1 MASRKNNKTQSFEV
15 IGIILIGF
23 AVFLMWCLLNYN
35 PRDPSFET
43 GMSTIPK
50 DLWKRGGLFGSYLSS
65 FLFQAMGLGAFAVPV
80 AIFLAAVKLLFRPVF
95 PYMFF
100 IRSGMYLFVFL
111 CAETFLSLYVGR
123 LNLVDYKFNAGGALV
138 GGLLAGVMTRY
149 IGTFGAY
156 LLTLLVLLLVI
167 MWLTKVSY
175 VKIWTRATGPVHERL
190 QELVRN
196 VQSRLQ
202 KMSQTRLFEQKKT
215 AAAYSEK
222 RQQREEVSI
231 NIQPPLPFGP
241 EPDEIPINIPDNKA
255 TQEIAPDGEE
265 DDALAFEPSPE
276 QHPTEYILP
285 PVTLLDDPAEE
296 DVEIDTDSLRRDAEI
311 LSQKLSDFGVMGSV
325 VEISPGPVIT
335 RFEFEPAP
343 GIKLNRII
351 SLSDDLSLAL
361 KAVSVRIAPI
371 PGKSVVGI
379 EIPNKRRKTVYFKDI
394 VSRDDFFESPSRLTF
409 GLGKDIAGTPI
420 VSDLARMPHLLVAGT
435 TGSGKSVFVNTV
447 ICSILFKATPEEV
460 RFLMIDPKRLEL
472 SPYEGI
478 PHLLH
483 PVVIE
488 PKKAAIALR
497 WAVEE
502 MERRYKRIAEKG
514 TRNILQYNK
523 KIDEEE
529 KSGEQ
534 HGEGHERMAYIVVI
548 IDELADL
555 MMIAARDVE
564 GYIARLAQMA
574 RAAGIHLMVA
584 TQRPS
589 VDIITG
595 LIKANFPSRI
605 SFQVSSKV
613 DSRTIID
620 IMGAEK
626 LLGDGDMLFLP
637 PGTSRLQ
644 RIHGA
649 FISEKEIR
657 RVTEYVKKQAQ
668 PSYDETILAAREETA
683 EAPEEDDYDELYDN
697 AVAIVAETRQASIS
711 MLQRRMRVGYNRAA
725 RMIERMEREG
735 VVGPSDGV
743 KPRDVLVSKL

>member
-1 MASRKNNKTQSFEV
+1 MASRKNNKSQALEV

-23 AVFLMWCLLNYN
+23 SIFLMWCLLNYN

-43 GMSTIPK
+43 GMSMLPK
-50 DLWKRGGLFGSYLSS
+50 DLWKRGGLFGSYMSS
-65 FLFQAMGLGAFAVPV
+65 FLFQAMGLGAYVVPP
-80 AIFLAAVKLLFRPVF
+80 AIFLMAVKLLFRPLF
-95 PYMFF
+95 TYMFYVRTCLYF
-100 IRSGMYLFVFL
+100 LAFL
-111 CAETFLSLYVGR
+111 CAETFLSLYIGR

-138 GGLLAGVMTRY
+138 GGLLAAVMSRY

-156 LLTLLVLLLVI
+156 LLTMLVLLLVI
-167 MWLTKVSY
+167 MGLTRVSY
-175 VKIWTRATGPVHERL
+175 VKLWTAVTGPIHEWLQKRVKDLRL
-190 QELVRN
+190 QLKKTAE
-196 VQSRLQ
+196 
-202 KMSQTRLFEQKKT
+202 TRLFEKKKT
-215 AAAYSEK
+215 AAANSEK
-222 RQQREEVSI
+222 RQPPAEVSI
-231 NIQPPLPFGP
+231 NVQPTLPFEPAP
-241 EPDEIPINIPDNKA
+241 EEIPINIPDSKTA
-255 TQEIAPDGEE
+255 QEIAAEEE
-265 DDALAFEPSPE
+265 DDLSFEPSPE

-285 PVTLLDDPAEE
+285 PVTLLDDPADE
-296 DVEIDTDSLRRDAEI
+296 DVTIDTDSLRRDAET

-394 VSRDDFFESPSRLTF
+394 VSRDDFFDSPSRLTF

-523 KIDEEE
+523 KFDEEE

-668 PSYDETILAAREETA
+668 PSYDESILAAREETA
-683 EAPEEDDYDELYDN
+683 EAPQEDDYDELYDN

-743 KPRDVLVSKL
+743 KPRDVLISKL

>member
-1 MASRKNNKTQSFEV
+1 MASKKDKKRQPAEI
-15 IGIILIGF
+15 IGIVLIGF
-23 AVFLMWCLLNYN
+23 SIFLMWCLLNYD

-43 GMSTIPK
+43 GVSAIPR
-50 DLWKRGGLFGSYLSS
+50 DLWKRGGLLGSHMSS
-65 FLFQAMGLGAFAVPV
+65 FLFQALGLGGYVVPAV
-80 AIFLAAVKLLFRPVF
+80 IFLISIKLLFRPLF
-95 PYMFF
+95 PYLFY
-100 IRSGMYLFVFL
+100 IRASLYLLLFL
-111 CAETFLSLYVGR
+111 CAETFLSLYFGK
-123 LNLVDYKFNAGGALV
+123 LALAKYKFNAGGALL
-138 GGLLAGVMTRY
+138 GEQLAGMLTRY
-149 IGTFGAY
+149 LGGFGAY
-156 LLTLLVLLLVI
+156 LVTVLVCLLVI
-167 MWLTKVSY
+167 MGLTEISY
-175 VKIWTRATGPVHERL
+175 VRIWKEFVDPLGGRIRDYLKTVRL
-190 QELVRN
+190 DF
-196 VQSRLQ
+196 
-202 KMSQTRLFEQKKT
+202 K
-215 AAAYSEK
+215 K
-222 RQQREEVSI
+222 RQATKLLEKKKAVSAASDKRPPKQESEI
-231 NIQPPLPFGP
+231 PVQPQLPFELEP
-241 EPDEIPINIPDNKA
+241 EEIPINVPAKN
-255 TQEIAPDGEE
+255 TLQEIIG
-265 DDALAFEPSPE
+265 DDDDMEFEPLAE
-276 QHPTEYILP
+276 QHAREYIMP
-285 PVTLLDDPAEE
+285 PVTLLDTPTDQ
-296 DVEIDTDSLRRDAEI
+296 DIEIDRDSLRKDAEI
-311 LSQKLSDFGVMGSV
+311 LTQKLADFGVMGSI

-343 GIKLNRII
+343 GIKLNRIV
-351 SLSDDLSLAL
+351 SLSDDLALAL
-361 KAVSVRIAPI
+361 KAISVRIAPI

-379 EIPNKRRKTVYFKDI
+379 EIPNKKRKTVFFKDI
-394 VSRDDFFESPSRLTF
+394 VSRDEFFEQPSRLTI
-409 GLGKDIAGTPI
+409 GLGKDIAGAPI
-420 VSDLARMPHLLVAGT
+420 ISDLSRMPHLLVAGT

-447 ICSILFKATPEEV
+447 ICSVMFKATPDEV

-483 PVVIE
+483 PVVVE

-514 TRNILQYNK
+514 TRNIIQYNK
-523 KIDEEE
+523 KIEEEE
-529 KSGEQ
+529 KNGEESGD
-534 HGEGHERMAYIVVI
+534 GHERMAYILIV

-564 GYIARLAQMA
+564 TYIARLAQMA
-574 RAAGIHLMVA
+574 RAAGIHLLVA

-649 FISEKEIR
+649 YISEKEIK
-657 RVTEYVKKQAQ
+657 RVTEYVKKQAK
-668 PSYDETILAAREETA
+668 PSYDETILAAKEEEAEDTA
-683 EAPEEDDYDELYDN
+683 EEEYDELYDA
-697 AVAIVAETRQASIS
+697 AVAIVTDTRQASIS

-725 RMIERMEREG
+725 RMIERMEKEG

-743 KPRDVLVSKL
+743 KPRDVLVNKL

>member
-1 MASRKNNKTQSFEV
+1 MASRKNNKSQSREV

-23 AVFLMWCLLNYN
+23 SIFLMWCLLNYN

-43 GMSTIPK
+43 GMTKIPK
-50 DLWKRGGLFGSYLSS
+50 DLWKRGGLFGSYMSS
-65 FLFQAMGLGAFAVPV
+65 FLFQAMGLGAYIVPP
-80 AIFLAAVKLLFRPVF
+80 AIFLAAVKLLFRPLF
-95 PYMFF
+95 PYMFYVRTGLYF
-100 IRSGMYLFVFL
+100 LVFL

-123 LNLVDYKFNAGGALV
+123 LDFADYKFNAGGALV
-138 GGLLAGVMTRY
+138 GGLISGVMTRY

-156 LLTLLVLLLVI
+156 LLALLVLLLVI
-167 MWLTKVSY
+167 MGLTRVSY
-175 VKIWTRATGPVHERL
+175 VKLWTRVTAPIHAWL
-190 QELVRN
+190 Q
-196 VQSRLQ
+196 QCIKDLQ
-202 KMSQTRLFEQKKT
+202 LKLKKTAETRLFEKKK
-215 AAAYSEK
+215 AAAANSEK
-222 RQQREEVSI
+222 RQQPAEVSI
-231 NIQPPLPFGP
+231 NLQPPLPFEPAP
-241 EPDEIPINIPDNKA
+241 EEIPINIPNNK
-255 TQEIAPDGEE
+255 TVQEIAAEDEE
-265 DDALAFEPSPE
+265 DDLAFEPSPE
-276 QHPTEYILP
+276 PHPTEYILP
-285 PVTLLDDPAEE
+285 PVTLLEDPAEQ
-296 DVEIDTDSLRRDAEI
+296 DVEIDTDSLRRDAET

-394 VSRDDFFESPSRLTF
+394 VSRDDFFDSPSRLTF

-534 HGEGHERMAYIVVI
+534 HGEGHDRMAYIVVI

-644 RIHGA
+644 RVHGA

-668 PSYDETILAAREETA
+668 PSYDESILAAREETT

-743 KPRDVLVSKL
+743 KPRDVLISKL

>member
-1 MASRKNNKTQSFEV
+1 MGAKKSSAGRPFEV
-15 IGIILIGF
+15 AGIILLGF
-23 AVFLMWCLLNYN
+23 ALFLTWCLVNYD

-43 GMSTIPK
+43 GLTTIPR
-50 DLWKRGGLFGSYLSS
+50 DLWKRGGLFGSYMSS
-65 FLFQAMGLGAFAVPV
+65 FLFQAMGLGAFAIPLLLFVV
-80 AIFLAAVKLLFRPVF
+80 SVKLLFRPSF
-95 PYMFF
+95 SSSFL
-100 IRSGMYLFVFL
+100 IRCGHCAGVFL
-111 CAETFLSLYVGR
+111 CLETLLSLYLGK
-123 LNLVDYKFNAGGALV
+123 LNLTRYAFNAGGALV
-138 GGLLAGVMTRY
+138 GALIADTLKRY
-149 IGTFGAY
+149 IGVFGAY
-156 LLTLLVLLLVI
+156 LLTLLLLLLFI
-167 MWLTKVSY
+167 MALTRISY
-175 VKIWTRATGPVHERL
+175 VALWTRIATP
-190 QELVRN
+190 
-196 VQSRLQ
+196 
-202 KMSQTRLFEQKKT
+202 LFRSLHSAVASFRQRRKKNAALRMLEMKK
-215 AAAYSEK
+215 AAAASK
-222 RQQREEVSI
+222 RRCIEEPPHV
-231 NIQPPLPFGP
+231 QPRLPFTQ
-241 EPDEIPINIPDNKA
+241 ETDAITINIPDTNGKTA
-255 TQEIAPDGEE
+255 ELNNGENGE
-265 DDALAFEPSPE
+265 PEFTPSPE
-276 QHPTEYILP
+276 VHPAQYSLP
-285 PVTLLDDPAEE
+285 PISLLDDPSEE
-296 DVEIDTDSLRRDAEI
+296 DIVIDTDSLRRDAET
-311 LSQKLSDFGVMGSV
+311 LTQKLADFGVMGTV

-379 EIPNKRRKTVYFKDI
+379 EIPNKKRKTVYFKDI
-394 VSRDDFFESPSRLTF
+394 IARDEFLSSPSRLTF
-409 GLGKDIAGTPI
+409 GLGKDIAGSPI
-420 VSDLARMPHLLVAGT
+420 ISDLARMPHLLVAGT

-447 ICSILFKATPEEV
+447 ICSILFKATPDEV

-483 PVVIE
+483 PVVVE

-502 MERRYKRIAEKG
+502 MERRYERIAEKG

-529 KSGEQ
+529 KSGQ
-534 HGEGHERMAYIVVI
+534 PHGEGHGRMPYIVII

-564 GYIARLAQMA
+564 GHIARLAQMA
-574 RAAGIHLMVA
+574 RAAGMHLLVA

-620 IMGAEK
+620 VMGAEK

-649 FISEKEIR
+649 FISEREIR
-657 RVTEYVKKQAQ
+657 RITEYVKQQARPQ
-668 PSYDETILAAREETA
+668 YDETILTPQEESA
-683 EAPEEDDYDELYDN
+683 EAVSEDDYDELYDT

-735 VVGPSDGV
+735 IVGPSDGV
-743 KPRDVLVSKL
+743 KPREVLINKL